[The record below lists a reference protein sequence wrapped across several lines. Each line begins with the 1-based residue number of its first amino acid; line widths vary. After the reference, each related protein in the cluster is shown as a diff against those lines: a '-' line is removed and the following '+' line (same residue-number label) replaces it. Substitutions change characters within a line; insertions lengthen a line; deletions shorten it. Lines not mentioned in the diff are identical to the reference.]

1 MFCYTSLKID
11 FERTNHL
18 KKKRFDKLHSSF
30 REKASNQISQFEKL
44 KKSQANIGLRFRS
57 KHKRHRYM

>member
-44 KKSQANIGLRFRS
+44 KKEPS
-57 KHKRHRYM
+57 KYWLTLSL